1 MISARIDLPVVSLV
15 VVCLLPLAAQTLDT
29 GVLGTVLDPEDGTV
43 PAASVTIS
51 NTAMGVSRIV
61 KTTAEGKYEVRY
73 LVPGEYSIE
82 VRATGLRSERTGVVI
97 PINQQVRIDF
107 ALQVGDVQQT

>member
-1 MISARIDLPVVSLV
+1 MSTRIGRVPAASLV

-29 GVLGTVLDPEDGTV
+29 GVLGTVLDPQGGTV
-43 PAASVTIS
+43 PAASVIIS
-51 NTAMGVSRIV
+51 NTAMGVSRTV
-61 KTTAEGKYEVRY
+61 KTTADGKYEVRY

-82 VRATGLRSERTGVVI
+82 VHATGFRSERRTGVVI

-107 ALQVGDVQQT
+107 